1 MEKSIRIVSYIV
13 GFILVAVLVQT
24 LTATKFAGLK
34 EKNGYYSR
42 DVVSIKTREQ
52 QLDCL
57 AINIYREAGN
67 EPFEGKVGVAQV
79 TLNRTKAPGFPKDV
93 CAVVYQKNTIME
105 KVVCQFSWH
114 CDSAHRSRVI
124 NNDSYKESY
133 EVAQKVLLEDFRLP
147 SLKEA
152 LYYHADYVNPQWRL
166 DRITKIG
173 AHIFYKPRNKDI

>member
-57 AINIYREAGN
+57 AINIYREAGY
-67 EPFEGKVGVAQV
+67 EPFEGKVAVAQV
-79 TLNRTKAPGFPKDV
+79 TLNRVQAGVFGKDV
-93 CAVVYQKNTIME
+93 CGVVYQKNVIME
-105 KVVCQFSWH
+105 KAANTYRAELTKARRNSSFGARFRE
-114 CDSAHRSRVI
+114 DLHR
-124 NNDSYKESY
+124 
-133 EVAQKVLLEDFRLP
+133 F
-147 SLKEA
+147 
-152 LYYHADYVNPQWRL
+152 
-166 DRITKIG
+166 
-173 AHIFYKPRNKDI
+173 IF

>member
-57 AINIYREAGN
+57 AINIYREAGY
-67 EPFEGKVGVAQV
+67 EPFEGKVAVAQV
-79 TLNRTKAPGFPKDV
+79 TLNRVQAGVFGKDV
-93 CAVVYQKNTIME
+93 CGVPSSITSLTFFLI
-105 KVVCQFSWH
+105 FTFTS
-114 CDSAHRSRVI
+114 I
-124 NNDSYKESY
+124 NSIFLIF
-133 EVAQKVLLEDFRLP
+133 AICGFMLLSKL
-147 SLKEA
+147 
-152 LYYHADYVNPQWRL
+152 
-166 DRITKIG
+166 
-173 AHIFYKPRNKDI
+173 